1 MDSKQKT
8 TQKLHDIEIDQEE
21 KIKKF
26 HELEV
31 DHEYTVIKHSEVY
44 NTSFGEQYTLKIF
57 DNTNS
62 DDIISVYATKSL
74 VNYIRNEKPKKK
86 FNFTV
91 RILKRG
97 KFTGKSYADIEGYKP
112 YEQKFVVLK

>member
-8 TQKLHDIEIDQEE
+8 TQKLQDIEIDQEE
-21 KIKKF
+21 IKKF
-26 HELEV
+26 QELKV
-31 DHEYTVIKHSEVY
+31 DHEYTVIEYSEIY
-44 NTSFGEQYTLKIF
+44 NTSFGEQYTLKFF
-57 DNTNS
+57 DNTNN

-74 VNYIRNEKPKKK
+74 VNYIRNEKPKEK

-91 RILKRG
+91 RILKKG